1 MVSLGGSAKISDL
14 ELHAIKRPGWKQV
27 FRFRAHVKPNLE
39 ASESGFGRS
48 NADSPDEG
56 ALRMIRYGVVLD
68 DQRRRTEAEQTQI
81 FIFDSIDERDDLLEE
96 LSADMMTC
104 SVGQNG
110 DLFVLTIV
118 VVAFVV
124 VSLVLGSL
132 VGN

>member
-1 MVSLGGSAKISDL
+1 
-14 ELHAIKRPGWKQV
+14 
-27 FRFRAHVKPNLE
+27 
-39 ASESGFGRS
+39 
-48 NADSPDEG
+48 
-56 ALRMIRYGVVLD
+56 MIRYGVVLD